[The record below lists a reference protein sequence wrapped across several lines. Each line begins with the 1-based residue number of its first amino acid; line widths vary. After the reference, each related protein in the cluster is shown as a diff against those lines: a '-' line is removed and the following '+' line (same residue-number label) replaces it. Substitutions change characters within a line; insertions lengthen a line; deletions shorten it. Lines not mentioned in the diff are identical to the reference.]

1 MCGIW
6 LKKKRSWEKKRE
18 LLLIVRWCWDTGCL
32 VKQKS
37 DGRGYPHGIRWHGWH
52 RNPRPVGTVLNLV
65 GTSNFKAINFK
76 RGGKTITKNTLAHF
90 FSLLRSYFFEKTWLG
105 QIPTVPHKFRQACIG
120 SRSLLARLV
129 VILLLCQGSFFFMLC
144 TSHAHFVM
152 WAWHLAVLSGV
163 YPSPSRSELHNS
175 GPWECWKIW
184 RGK

>member
-6 LKKKRSWEKKRE
+6 LKKKRSREKKRE
-18 LLLIVRWCWDTGCL
+18 LLLIVRWCWDAAAWSNKNLTDADIHTVYGGTG
-32 VKQKS
+32 
-37 DGRGYPHGIRWHGWH
+37 GI
-52 RNPRPVGTVLNLV
+52 GTQ
-65 GTSNFKAINFK
+65 GPSEQFWIWWGPITSK
-76 RGGKTITKNTLAHF
+76 RSISLKKVGKTITTYTLAHF
-90 FSLLRSYFFEKTWLG
+90 FSLLRSYLFGKTWLG
-105 QIPTVPHKFRQACIG
+105 QITTVPHTFRRACIG

-175 GPWECWKIW
+175 GP
-184 RGK
+184 